1 MNLFE
6 KLKFNLD
13 KTKNYFKKNLL
24 GLFKKN
30 NNGCVSIEELEE
42 LLIKSDVGL
51 SLSKVIL
58 NDIKLNLRKEKYN
71 DYNEVIFRLSNYME
85 SFLEKNEG
93 LFNDFD
99 ISNGG
104 PYTILVV
111 GVNGVGKTTII
122 GKLSRYYKTLGK
134 SIALC
139 AGDTFRSGA
148 IEQIKYLANINDV
161 RVIFGKYKSD
171 SASVVYNAMQISKS
185 EKVDMLFI
193 DTSGRLHTEYNLMS
207 ELKKI
212 KRVLF
217 RIDNRAPNEVLLV
230 LDATLG
236 QSTLNQ
242 VRKFNDFIGVTGIVM
257 TKLDSTSKGG
267 ILFNIANEFDI
278 PFRYLSF
285 GEKMD
290 DISPF
295 NAKLFVKSFFDIN
308 KNF

>member
-6 KLKFNLD
+6 KLKSSLD

-24 GLFKKN
+24 NLFKRDN
-30 NNGCVSIEELEE
+30 DSYVSIEELEE
-42 LLIKSDVGL
+42 LLVRSDVGL
-51 SLSKVIL
+51 SLSKVML
-58 NDIKLNLRKEKYN
+58 NDIKLNLHKDSFN
-71 DYNEVIFRLSNYME
+71 DYNEIIFRLSSYME
-85 SFLEKNEG
+85 SFLKRNEK
-93 LFNDFD
+93 LFCNFD
-99 ISNGG
+99 ICNRS
-104 PYTILVV
+104 PFTVLVV
-111 GVNGVGKTTII
+111 GVNGVGKTTVI
-122 GKLSRYYKTLGK
+122 GKLSKHYKMLGK
-134 SIALC
+134 NVALC

-148 IEQIKYLANINDV
+148 IEQLKYLANINDV

-185 EKVDMLFI
+185 EKIDILFI
-193 DTSGRLHTEYNLMS
+193 DTSGRLHTEHNLMS

-217 RIDNRAPNEVLLV
+217 KLDNSSPSEVLLV

-267 ILFNIANEFDI
+267 ILFNIANEFNI